1 MKTDM
6 KDISIFGATL
16 QLDGTTVFLLITGGI
31 AIWLLM
37 SFLFTSSNEESV
49 EVIVRT
55 ENTPLPRETKKPDRK
70 KDKEEAKREA
80 LRRKKQRERRKEFV
94 ERLLSTLKKA
104 AVLRFIR
111 CDYSYGLLYNAKH
124 AHRVIT
130 LLGSLMRPLR
140 LLRRHW

>member
-6 KDISIFGATL
+6 KDISIFGDAL
-16 QLDGTTVFLLITGGI
+16 QLDGTTVFLLIAGGI

-37 SFLFTSSNEESV
+37 SFLFTSSNEEPV
-49 EVIVRT
+49 EVIVRA

-104 AVLRFIR
+104 AVLLLESSWMIGLSVAIILTVYFITQNM
-111 CDYSYGLLYNAKH
+111 L
-124 AHRVIT
+124 IE
-130 LLGSLMRPLR
+130 
-140 LLRRHW
+140 

>member
-16 QLDGTTVFLLITGGI
+16 QLDGTTVFLLIAGGI

-37 SFLFTSSNEESV
+37 SFLFTSSNEEPV

-55 ENTPLPRETKKPDRK
+55 ENTPLPRETKKPDHK
-70 KDKEEAKREA
+70 KDEEEAKREA

-104 AVLRFIR
+104 AVLLLESSWMIGLSVAIILTVYFITQNM
-111 CDYSYGLLYNAKH
+111 L
-124 AHRVIT
+124 IE
-130 LLGSLMRPLR
+130 
-140 LLRRHW
+140 